1 MSQSK
6 PMVESIV
13 HSVMGVKET
22 APSIKSLNNSQEID
36 GKAILTYLL
45 GTLTQI
51 ALMVF
56 ALWTTSQAYNRLLI
70 YNIPDWSYTAIAS
83 LFLIFLTIRSRLFSP
98 LDNTRNAGTYKEVI
112 RPNWAPPPLAFP
124 IIWMT
129 IGVLRMVSSL
139 LVWQAMGENF
149 FAFPLI
155 IYVIHLA
162 LGDTWNTIFT
172 VQRRFGAAV
181 PVVIFGPWL
190 SAIIVTVIYGQT
202 TTLAGF
208 LLLPSVIWIT
218 VACVLVYSI
227 WQLNGREPFY
237 PTKREAIES

>member
-6 PMVESIV
+6 PMLETIV
-13 HSVMGVKET
+13 NSVMGVKET
-22 APSIKSLNNSQEID
+22 QSSIDSSINNQEID
-36 GKAILTYLL
+36 GKAIVTYLL

-51 ALMVF
+51 ALMIF
-56 ALWTTSQAYNRLLI
+56 ALWAMSQAYNRILM
-70 YNIPDWSYTAIAS
+70 YNLPSWLPTAIAS
-83 LFLIFLTIRSRLFSP
+83 LFLIVLTIRSRLFSP
-98 LDNTRNAGTYKEVI
+98 LDNTRSSGTYEEVI

-129 IGVLRMVSSL
+129 IGVLRVVSSL
-139 LVWQAMGENF
+139 FIWQEMGENF
-149 FAFPLI
+149 LAFPLI
-155 IYVIHLA
+155 LYVIHLA

-172 VQRRFGAAV
+172 VERRFGAAV

-202 TTLAGF
+202 LPLAGF
-208 LLLPSVIWIT
+208 LLLPSVIWIG

-237 PTKREAIES
+237 PTKRESIES

>member
-6 PMVESIV
+6 PMLETIV
-13 HSVMGVKET
+13 NSVMGVKET
-22 APSIKSLNNSQEID
+22 QSSIDSSINNQEID
-36 GKAILTYLL
+36 GKAIVTYLL

-51 ALMVF
+51 ALMIF
-56 ALWTTSQAYNRLLI
+56 ALWAMSQADNRILMYNLPSWL
-70 YNIPDWSYTAIAS
+70 PTAIAS
-83 LFLIFLTIRSRLFSP
+83 LFLIVLTIRSRLFSP
-98 LDNTRNAGTYKEVI
+98 LDNTRSSGTYEEVI

-129 IGVLRMVSSL
+129 IGVLRVVSSL
-139 LVWQAMGENF
+139 FIWQEMGENF
-149 FAFPLI
+149 LAFPLI
-155 IYVIHLA
+155 LYVIHLA

-172 VQRRFGAAV
+172 VERRFGAAV

-202 TTLAGF
+202 LPLAGF
-208 LLLPSVIWIT
+208 LLLPSVIWIG

-237 PTKREAIES
+237 PTKRESIES

>member
-6 PMVESIV
+6 PMLETIV
-13 HSVMGVKET
+13 NSVMGVKDT
-22 APSIKSLNNSQEID
+22 QSSINSPINNQEID
-36 GKAILTYLL
+36 GKAIVTYLL

-51 ALMVF
+51 ALMIF
-56 ALWTTSQAYNRLLI
+56 ALWAMSQAYNRILM
-70 YNIPDWSYTAIAS
+70 YNLPSWLATAIAS
-83 LFLIFLTIRSRLFSP
+83 LFLIVLTIRSRLFSP
-98 LDNTRNAGTYKEVI
+98 LDNTRSSGTYEEVI
-112 RPNWAPPPLAFP
+112 RPSWAPPPLAFP

-129 IGVLRMVSSL
+129 IGVLRVLSSL
-139 LVWQAMGENF
+139 FIWQEMGENF
-149 FAFPLI
+149 LAFPLI
-155 IYVIHLA
+155 LYVIHLA

-172 VQRRFGAAV
+172 VERRFGAAV

-202 TTLAGF
+202 LPLAGF
-208 LLLPSVIWIT
+208 LLLPSVIWIG

-237 PTKREAIES
+237 PTKRESIES